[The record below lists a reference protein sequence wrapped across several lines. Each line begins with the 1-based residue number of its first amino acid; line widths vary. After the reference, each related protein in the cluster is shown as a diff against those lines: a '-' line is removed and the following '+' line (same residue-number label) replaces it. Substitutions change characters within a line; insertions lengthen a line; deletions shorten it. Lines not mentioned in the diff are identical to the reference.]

1 MAETGEVVFEAKNEP
16 TNEPANTLTGE
27 PAAAAE
33 RPPMVMPP
41 EVSRELCSMFGC
53 TPDTLGQL
61 LSTIHGDPE
70 KILPLLSVLSPSYVA
85 VKVRFETRRQ
95 NEFAGALCIV
105 GKGMSGEVI
114 DEAIWVGSNGLPRT
128 FTVDASWESVR
139 NTIQE
144 LSSVLERVS
153 YKRVREPI
161 SKVFSATAINSLFK
175 SDENIAEVTSQFSSA
190 LTSQFHYDLVV
201 EIRVERFNKTRLD
214 SGGLG
219 EPDAKP
225 DTQESGVADD
235 VALPVGDIRIACVP
249 ALDPVKG
256 RAVVDLRPNDIVV
269 VELQGGGLASILRRT
284 MTRNGELSAFPVMT
298 AEKLPSGQTAV
309 TLAISEGIRGVF
321 KSSPDLRVKLAP
333 KMNPFSN
340 DDGKLPLLVKMLAA
354 TAVAGILFLFAY
366 ILFLR

>member
-1 MAETGEVVFEAKNEP
+1 MAETGEVVSEA
-16 TNEPANTLTGE
+16 TNEPANELTSE
-27 PAAAAE
+27 LTAADE
-33 RPPMVMPP
+33 RSPLVVPP

-105 GKGMSGEVI
+105 AKGMSGEVI

-161 SKVFSATAINSLFK
+161 SKVFSATA
-175 SDENIAEVTSQFSSA
+175 Q
-190 LTSQFHYDLVV
+190 
-201 EIRVERFNKTRLD
+201 
-214 SGGLG
+214 
-219 EPDAKP
+219 
-225 DTQESGVADD
+225 
-235 VALPVGDIRIACVP
+235 P
-249 ALDPVKG
+249 AP
-256 RAVVDLRPNDIVV
+256 
-269 VELQGGGLASILRRT
+269 E
-284 MTRNGELSAFPVMT
+284 
-298 AEKLPSGQTAV
+298 
-309 TLAISEGIRGVF
+309 
-321 KSSPDLRVKLAP
+321 
-333 KMNPFSN
+333 
-340 DDGKLPLLVKMLAA
+340 
-354 TAVAGILFLFAY
+354 
-366 ILFLR
+366 